1 MAHFQWHDDTLIL
14 HCHLQTNAASNAFSG
29 LYNDRLKIR
38 IDTPPM
44 DGKANKQLFTFLSH
58 SFQVSK
64 SAITITKGI
73 HARQKTVTIQSPK
86 RLPEDAMLAA
96 KPAHP

>member
-38 IDTPPM
+38 IDTPPVE
-44 DGKANKQLFTFLSH
+44 GKANKQLFTFLSH
-58 SFQVSK
+58 SFQVPK

-96 KPAHP
+96 KPVHP